1 MAEINTIANLNGIL
15 RTMRGILDWAER
27 HKFISVLVL
36 LMFIGIV
43 MNIVNGSGSGSPAV
57 TQPAVAATST
67 PATNATGTPQVAAA
81 PQTDQQKLEAAV
93 QSQLGG
99 TGTQVSFR
107 DANIDTDDPDRPPG
121 SNFVTINLN
130 LGDFWDKAQLTN
142 ESATIVSN
150 IIQQVYPINPHF
162 YDVLVMF
169 YGPTKD
175 EYGNSKDA
183 PILSYGTDR
192 PEEERLNWVGFDKTS
207 LCSLLG
213 RDATARDDLYLG
225 CHFLVNVQ

>member
-1 MAEINTIANLNGIL
+1 
-15 RTMRGILDWAER
+15 MRGALDWAER
-27 HKFISVLVL
+27 HKFLTVLIVLILSGAAISAVT
-36 LMFIGIV
+36 GPDTA
-43 MNIVNGSGSGSPAV
+43 SPAA
-57 TQPAVAATST
+57 TQPAAAST
-67 PATNATGTPQVAAA
+67 PASVTGVTSASNVAAV
-81 PQTDQQKLEAAV
+81 PQSDQQKLEAAV

-99 TGTQVSFR
+99 SGMQVSFR
-107 DANIDTDDPDRPPG
+107 DANIDTDDADRPAG

-130 LGDFWDKAQLTN
+130 LGNFWDKNQLTD
-142 ESATIVSN
+142 ESGTIASN

-175 EYGNSKDA
+175 AYGNSKDA

-192 PEEERLNWVGFDKTS
+192 PEEERINWAGFDKTS
-207 LCSLLG
+207 LCFLLN
-213 RDATARDDLYLG
+213 RDATALEDGYLG